1 MEAIIIEHLWK
12 TYQRGKSRRGDIR
25 QSLTFWWNN
34 LKSGHEY
41 FNALEDIN
49 LNIKEGDVV
58 GIIGPNGAGKS
69 TLLKILSRITYPSK
83 GKVTI
88 NGSLSSLLEVGVGFH
103 PELTGRDNIYLNGA
117 IHGMSKKEIDRK
129 FESIVEFS
137 GLELFL
143 DTPVK
148 QYSSGMYVRLA
159 FSISAHLDTDI
170 LLLDEVLGVGDLE
183 FKKKSLLKISEKLNE
198 GRTIIMVSHQLD
210 VLQSMCVNGLYLD
223 NGKLIKAGPIDSVI
237 ETYLT
242 AKSELKNIDLGL
254 RRDRMGSGKAIVN
267 AIRFVDKNGKHIPT
281 LHSGQYIKIVVEL
294 KSADKSLQNV
304 DIRLD
309 VFDKMGHQWF
319 LLSNTISD
327 GTFLQCPGE
336 TILECEIPK
345 LPLGEGHYIL
355 NASLNVNNQKS
366 DFIQQAAEIE
376 VLPGD
381 FYQTGKLPASSNG
394 VLINY
399 HWRVKEK

>member
-49 LNIKEGDVV
+49 LSINEGDVV

-159 FSISAHLDTDI
+159 FSISAHLDTNI

-183 FKKKSLLKISEKLNE
+183 FKKKSLQKISEKLNE

-210 VLQSMCVNGLYLD
+210 VLQSLCVNGLYLD

-254 RRDRMGSGKAIVN
+254 RRDRMGNGKAIVS
-267 AIRFVDKNGKHIPT
+267 AIRFVDKDSKDLATI
-281 LHSGQYIKIVVEL
+281 HSGQFVKIIVEL
-294 KSADKSLQNV
+294 KSMEKSIQNV

-309 VFDKMGHQWF
+309 IFDKMGQQWF

-336 TILECEIPK
+336 AILECEIPK
-345 LPLGEGHYIL
+345 FPLGEGHYIL

-366 DFIQQAAEIE
+366 DFIQQAAEME

-381 FYQTGKLPASSNG
+381 FYSTGKLPSASNG

-399 HWRVKEK
+399 QWRVKEE

>member
-49 LNIKEGDVV
+49 LRINEGDVV

-159 FSISAHLDTDI
+159 FSISAHLDTNI

-183 FKKKSLLKISEKLNE
+183 FKKKSLQKIAEKLNE

-210 VLQSMCVNGLYLD
+210 VLQSLCVNGLYLD

-254 RRDRMGSGKAIVN
+254 RRDRMGSGKAIVS
-267 AIRFVDKNGKHIPT
+267 AIRFVDKDGKSLATI
-281 LHSGQYIKIVVEL
+281 HSGQFVKIIVEL
-294 KSADKSLQNV
+294 KSLDKFIQNV

-309 VFDKMGHQWF
+309 VFDKMGQQWF

-336 TILECEIPK
+336 AILECEIPK
-345 LPLGEGHYIL
+345 FPLGEGHYIL
-355 NASLNVNNQKS
+355 NASLNINNQKS

-381 FYQTGKLPASSNG
+381 FYSTGKLPSASNG

-399 HWRVKEK
+399 HWQVKGE